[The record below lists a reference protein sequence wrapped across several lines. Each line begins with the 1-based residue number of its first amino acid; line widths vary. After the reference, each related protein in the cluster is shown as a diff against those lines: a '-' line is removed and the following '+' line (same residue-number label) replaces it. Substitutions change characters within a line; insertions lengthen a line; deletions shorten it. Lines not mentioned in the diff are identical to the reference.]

1 MSLLWHYRE
10 LVWAAIAWAAY
21 ATVIV
26 LVALAFRR
34 PKREPEEGLD
44 PGSLPDVFALDPMSR
59 GDRDVV
65 GGGHAI
71 AAHFLQGPAGRRE
84 GGVKLLPTR
93 RQPHDG
99 GWQAG
104 SHDPTP
110 AGPTLPADDHG
121 AGGDGVEPWPIEWD
135 AYGHARPV
143 DPEQAETLA
152 HLRRAMP
159 RKFEPKLKEEA

>member
-26 LVALAFRR
+26 LVVLAVRR

-44 PGSLPDVFALDPMSR
+44 PGSLAV
-59 GDRDVV
+59 
-65 GGGHAI
+65 
-71 AAHFLQGPAGRRE
+71 
-84 GGVKLLPTR
+84 T
-93 RQPHDG
+93 
-99 GWQAG
+99 
-104 SHDPTP
+104 
-110 AGPTLPADDHG
+110 
-121 AGGDGVEPWPIEWD
+121 EPWPIEWD